1 MKEIVVYTDY
11 VCPFCLLAE
20 SLLREAIEGKDIKIT
35 WRPHE
40 LRPFPEP
47 TLKVEDGYLPSIWK
61 RAVYPMAKKLEVDIK
76 LPSIS
81 PQPRTD
87 KAFEAFAFAEQ
98 QGLGDA
104 FSMAALSA
112 FFQKDLNIGNIDVLV
127 KIGEEIGVDG
137 KKLRES
143 LEKNEFTQAH
153 KDAIRKA
160 KQEDQIKVVPTVII
174 GTDRYEGVPSKQWI
188 DLALEKIDPRTIVE
202 R

>member
-1 MKEIVVYTDY
+1 MKEIIVYTDY

-61 RAVYPMAKKLEVDIK
+61 RAVYPMAKKLGVAIK

-112 FFQKDLNIGNIDVLV
+112 FFQKDLDIGNIDVLV
-127 KIGEEIGVDG
+127 NIGEEIGVDG
-137 KKLRES
+137 KKLREA
-143 LEKNEFTQAH
+143 LVKNKFTSAH

-160 KQEDQIKVVPTVII
+160 KQEVQIKVVPTVII

-188 DLALEKIDPRTIVE
+188 DLALEKLDPRTIVE